1 MKTALASCRWVTSGA
16 YYHAIRRSSAFINT
30 TLARRA
36 FCYSLRM
43 NIVVDPPSVNPAAA
57 SLARAPAMPAP
68 SSSMS
73 AQALKAANEQGR
85 LTPPKAPVEVPS
97 PRAVLPTDAEKMV
110 QQYEQV
116 VEQLNRQMQ
125 ANNRNLGFGIDR
137 KINTFVI
144 TVTDKRSGDVVR
156 QIPAE
161 AVVRVAHAIED
172 LKGVL
177 YSAEA

>member
-1 MKTALASCRWVTSGA
+1 
-16 YYHAIRRSSAFINT
+16 
-30 TLARRA
+30 
-36 FCYSLRM
+36 M
-43 NIVVDPPSVNPAAA
+43 NIVVDKPSVNPAAA

-68 SSSMS
+68 SSTMS
-73 AQALKAANEQGR
+73 LQALRSANAQGL
-85 LTPPKAPVEVPS
+85 LTPPKAPIEVPS

-116 VEQLNRQMQ
+116 VDQLNRQMQ

-177 YSAEA
+177 YSAQA

>member
-1 MKTALASCRWVTSGA
+1 
-16 YYHAIRRSSAFINT
+16 
-30 TLARRA
+30 
-36 FCYSLRM
+36 
-43 NIVVDPPSVNPAAA
+43 
-57 SLARAPAMPAP
+57 
-68 SSSMS
+68 MS
-73 AQALKAANEQGR
+73 TQALKAANAQGL
-85 LTPPKAPVEVPS
+85 LTPPKAPVAVPS
-97 PRAVLPTDAEKMV
+97 PRASLPTDAEKMV

-116 VEQLNRQMQ
+116 VDQLNRQMQ

-137 KINTFVI
+137 KINTYVI
-144 TVTDKRSGDVVR
+144 TVTDKKSGDVVR

>member
-1 MKTALASCRWVTSGA
+1 
-16 YYHAIRRSSAFINT
+16 
-30 TLARRA
+30 
-36 FCYSLRM
+36 M
-43 NIVVDPPSVNPAAA
+43 NIVVDKSSVNPAAA

-68 SSSMS
+68 SSTMS
-73 AQALKAANEQGR
+73 PQALRSANAQGL
-85 LTPPKAPVEVPS
+85 LTPPRAPVEVPS

-116 VEQLNRQMQ
+116 VDQLNRQMQ

-137 KINTFVI
+137 RINTFVI

-177 YSAEA
+177 YSAQA

>member
-1 MKTALASCRWVTSGA
+1 
-16 YYHAIRRSSAFINT
+16 
-30 TLARRA
+30 
-36 FCYSLRM
+36 M
-43 NIVVDPPSVNPAAA
+43 NIVVDKSSVNPAAA

-68 SSSMS
+68 SSTMS
-73 AQALKAANEQGR
+73 LQALRSANAQGL
-85 LTPPKAPVEVPS
+85 LTPPRAPVEVPS

-116 VEQLNRQMQ
+116 VDQLNRQMQ

-137 KINTFVI
+137 RINTFVI

>member
-1 MKTALASCRWVTSGA
+1 
-16 YYHAIRRSSAFINT
+16 
-30 TLARRA
+30 
-36 FCYSLRM
+36 
-43 NIVVDPPSVNPAAA
+43 
-57 SLARAPAMPAP
+57 MPAP

-73 AQALKAANEQGR
+73 LQALRSSNAQGLLAQPKAAVDVA
-85 LTPPKAPVEVPS
+85 T

-116 VEQLNRQMQ
+116 VDQLNRQMQ

-137 KINTFVI
+137 KINTYVI
-144 TVTDKRSGDVVR
+144 TVTDKTSGDVVR

-177 YSAEA
+177 YNAEA

>member
-1 MKTALASCRWVTSGA
+1 
-16 YYHAIRRSSAFINT
+16 
-30 TLARRA
+30 
-36 FCYSLRM
+36 M
-43 NIVVDPPSVNPAAA
+43 NIVVDKSSVNPAAA

-68 SSSMS
+68 SSTMS
-73 AQALKAANEQGR
+73 LQALRSANAQGL
-85 LTPPKAPVEVPS
+85 LTPPRAPVEVPS
-97 PRAVLPTDAEKMV
+97 PRALLPTDAEKMV

-116 VEQLNRQMQ
+116 VDQLNRQMQ

-137 KINTFVI
+137 RINTFVI

>member
-1 MKTALASCRWVTSGA
+1 
-16 YYHAIRRSSAFINT
+16 
-30 TLARRA
+30 
-36 FCYSLRM
+36 M
-43 NIVVDPPSVNPAAA
+43 NIVVDKPSMNPAAA
-57 SLARAPAMPAP
+57 PLARAPAMPAP
-68 SSSMS
+68 SNSMS
-73 AQALKAANEQGR
+73 LQALKSANAQG
-85 LTPPKAPVEVPS
+85 LVTPLRTPVAVPS
-97 PRAVLPTDAEKMV
+97 PRAVLPTDAEKLV
-110 QQYEQV
+110 SQYEQV

-137 KINTFVI
+137 KINTYVI

-177 YSAEA
+177 YSAQA

>member
-1 MKTALASCRWVTSGA
+1 
-16 YYHAIRRSSAFINT
+16 
-30 TLARRA
+30 
-36 FCYSLRM
+36 M
-43 NIVVDPPSVNPAAA
+43 NIVVDKPSVNPAAA

-68 SSSMS
+68 SSAMS
-73 AQALKAANEQGR
+73 LQALRSANEQGL

-97 PRAVLPTDAEKMV
+97 PRAVLPTEAEKMV

-116 VEQLNRQMQ
+116 VDQLNRQMQ

-137 KINTFVI
+137 RINTYVI

-177 YSAEA
+177 YSAQA

>member
-1 MKTALASCRWVTSGA
+1 
-16 YYHAIRRSSAFINT
+16 
-30 TLARRA
+30 
-36 FCYSLRM
+36 M
-43 NIVVDPPSVNPAAA
+43 NIVVDKPSVNPAAA

-68 SSSMS
+68 SSAMS
-73 AQALKAANEQGR
+73 LQALRSANAQGL

-97 PRAVLPTDAEKMV
+97 PRAVLPTEAEKMV

-116 VEQLNRQMQ
+116 VDQLNRQMQ

-137 KINTFVI
+137 RINTYVI

-177 YSAEA
+177 YSAQA

>member
-1 MKTALASCRWVTSGA
+1 
-16 YYHAIRRSSAFINT
+16 
-30 TLARRA
+30 
-36 FCYSLRM
+36 
-43 NIVVDPPSVNPAAA
+43 
-57 SLARAPAMPAP
+57 
-68 SSSMS
+68 MS

>member
-1 MKTALASCRWVTSGA
+1 
-16 YYHAIRRSSAFINT
+16 
-30 TLARRA
+30 
-36 FCYSLRM
+36 M

>member
-1 MKTALASCRWVTSGA
+1 
-16 YYHAIRRSSAFINT
+16 
-30 TLARRA
+30 
-36 FCYSLRM
+36 M
-43 NIVVDPPSVNPAAA
+43 NIVADKPSMNPAAA

-68 SSSMS
+68 SSAMS
-73 AQALKAANEQGR
+73 PQALKSAHAQQP
-85 LTPPKAPVEVPS
+85 LTPPKAPAEAPP
-97 PRAVLPTDAEKMV
+97 PRAALPTDAQKMM

-116 VEQLNRQMQ
+116 VDQLNRQMQ

-137 KINTFVI
+137 KINTYVI
-144 TVTDKRSGDVVR
+144 TVTDKNSGDVVR

-177 YSAEA
+177 YSAQA